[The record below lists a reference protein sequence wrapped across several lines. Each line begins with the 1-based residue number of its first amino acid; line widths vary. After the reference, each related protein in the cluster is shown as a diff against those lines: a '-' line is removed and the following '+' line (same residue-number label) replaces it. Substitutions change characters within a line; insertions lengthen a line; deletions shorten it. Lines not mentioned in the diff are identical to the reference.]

1 MQKLIKA
8 AVFTGVLATVGA
20 ANAATTS
27 TTFAVTAT
35 VATNCLVTANPL
47 AFGTYTQGAN
57 DLDQQSTISVR
68 CSNGTPF
75 NVGLNPGAT
84 GGATVTTRRMV
95 NGASQLAYQLFT
107 NAGRTTNWGQTI
119 GTDTVTGTGA
129 GFAPANAVALTV
141 YGRIPDTVANQGLPA
156 GNYTDTVT
164 VTVTW

>member
-8 AVFTGVLATVGA
+8 AVFTGVLATAGA
-20 ANAATTS
+20 ASAATTT

-35 VATNCLVTANPL
+35 VATNCLVSASPL
-47 AFGTYTQGAN
+47 AFGTYAQGGGN
-57 DLDQQSTISVR
+57 LDQTSTVNVR

-95 NGASQLAYQLFT
+95 NGANQLAYSLFSD
-107 NAGRTTNWGQTI
+107 AGRTTNWGDVI
-119 GTDTVTGTGA
+119 GTDTVAGVGA
-129 GFAPANAVALTV
+129 GFAVGNTVALNV
-141 YGRIPDTVANQGLPA
+141 YGRVPDSVANQGVPA

>member
-1 MQKLIKA
+1 MQKFIKA
-8 AVFTGVLATVGA
+8 AVFSGVLATVGA
-20 ANAATTS
+20 ANAATTT

-35 VATNCLVTANPL
+35 VATNCLVSATPL
-47 AFGTYTQGAN
+47 VFGTYLQGN
-57 DLDQQSTISVR
+57 GDHDQQSTISVR

-95 NGASQLAYQLFT
+95 NGANQLAYQLFSDT
-107 NAGRTTNWGQTI
+107 TRTTNWGQTI
-119 GTDTVTGTGA
+119 GTDTKTGTGA
-129 GFAPANAVALTV
+129 GFAVANAVALNV
-141 YGRIPDTVANQGLPA
+141 YGRVPDTVANQSVPA